1 MEFQMRNKTFISS
14 MVGVAAA
21 VAVAGSANASIING
35 NGQGSNC
42 ASLDPSTDTTITY
55 TTGSWA
61 GTTTARSFYMG
72 FGVANQSYGGYV
84 AGLQITNIEYS
95 TDSGA
100 SWILGAS
107 SYTTGTTTLA
117 GFSSA
122 DSAPASAPA
131 GTWAFNFTSGSGI
144 VGNAL
149 RVRATLS
156 ATSSI
161 PNQYNFYAYSVGKS
175 VTNTTVFSGANLS
188 TVLVT
193 VPAPGAFA
201 LLGVAG
207 LVGGRRRRD

>member
-1 MEFQMRNKTFISS
+1 MRTQTFISS
-14 MVGVAAA
+14 MVGIAAA
-21 VAVAGSANASIING
+21 AAVAGSANASIING
-35 NGQGSNC
+35 NGTGSNC

-55 TTGSWA
+55 TGIWG

-72 FGVANQSYGGYV
+72 FGVANASYGGYV

-131 GTWAFNFTSGSGI
+131 GTYAFNFTSGSGI

-161 PNQYNFYAYSVGKS
+161 PNQYNFYGYYVGKS
-175 VTNTTVFSGANLS
+175 ATATTVFSGAALS
-188 TVLVT
+188 TVLVS

-201 LLGVAG
+201 LLGAAG
-207 LVGGRRRRD
+207 LVGGRRRRA

>member
-1 MEFQMRNKTFISS
+1 MRNKTFISS
-14 MVGVAAA
+14 MVGIAAA
-21 VAVAGSANASIING
+21 VAVAGSANASIISG
-35 NGQGSNC
+35 PGTGSDC
-42 ASLDPSTDTTITY
+42 AALNPSTDTTITY
-55 TTGSWA
+55 NGGGGLWG

-72 FGVANQSYGGYV
+72 FGVANSSFGGYV

-100 SWILGAS
+100 NWILGAS

-131 GTWAFNFTSGSGI
+131 GTYAFNFTSGSGI

-161 PNQYNFYAYSVGKS
+161 PNQYKFYAYSVGKS
-175 VTNTTVFSGANLS
+175 VTNTTVFSGAALS
-188 TVLVT
+188 TVLVP
-193 VPAPGAFA
+193 VPAPGALA
-201 LLGVAG
+201 LLGAAG
-207 LVGGRRRRD
+207 LVGARRRKA